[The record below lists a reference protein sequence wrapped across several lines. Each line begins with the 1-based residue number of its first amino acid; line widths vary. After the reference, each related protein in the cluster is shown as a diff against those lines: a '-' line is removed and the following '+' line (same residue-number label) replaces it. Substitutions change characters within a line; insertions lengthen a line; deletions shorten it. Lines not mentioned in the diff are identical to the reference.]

1 VITGAT
7 CRERSTLRGIRINGG
22 ATAEEEGSEA
32 ATMGC
37 RINDGKNSMSD
48 QYTADITI
56 AS

>member
-1 VITGAT
+1 
-7 CRERSTLRGIRINGG
+7 
-22 ATAEEEGSEA
+22 
-32 ATMGC
+32 MGC